1 MKTFSIK
8 QLIAVGVFALSFAG
22 AQAQNSLKT
31 FTLKSN
37 TLGGQLTK
45 EFYYNDWGVNGGNI
59 SPDLQ
64 WENAPE
70 GTQAFAVT
78 MYDAA
83 APTGSGWWHW
93 VLFNLPKDTKSLKA
107 GAASIH
113 PELLPAGSISSLNDF
128 KKYGYGGPVPI
139 PASGYHPYVITI
151 YALKSK
157 LNLDKDA
164 NPALVGF
171 NLSANVIAKASIIA
185 YVYVP

>member
-1 MKTFSIK
+1 MKTISSVKNIF
-8 QLIAVGVFALSFAG
+8 LGTLLLAAVVL
-22 AQAQNSLKT
+22 QAQTSPKT
-31 FTLKSN
+31 FTLKSA
-37 TLGGQLTK
+37 TLGGQLTND
-45 EFYYNDWGVNGGNI
+45 FYYNDWGVKGGNI
-59 SPDLQ
+59 SPDLS
-64 WENAPE
+64 WDNAPD
-70 GTQAFAVT
+70 GTQAFAIT
-78 MYDAA
+78 MYDAE

-93 VLFNLPKDTKSLKA
+93 VLFNLPKDTKALKA
-107 GAASIH
+107 GAASTH

-128 KKYGYGGPVPI
+128 KQYGYGGPVPI
-139 PASGYHPYVITI
+139 PGSGYHPYVITV

>member
-1 MKTFSIK
+1 MKSFSMTR
-8 QLIAVGVFALSFAG
+8 LIVIAAFVIAAFSAHAQTG
-22 AQAQNSLKT
+22 AKT
-31 FTLKSN
+31 FTLKSSG
-37 TLGGQLTK
+37 LGGQLTK

-59 SPDLQ
+59 SPDLL

-70 GTQAFAVT
+70 GTHAFAVT

-93 VLFNLPKDTKSLKA
+93 VLFNLPKDTKTLKA
-107 GAASIH
+107 GAGSTH

-139 PASGYHPYVITI
+139 PASGYHPYVITV
-151 YALKSK
+151 YALKTK

-171 NLSANVIAKASIIA
+171 NLSANTIAKASIVS